1 MAKLKAAMIGCGMPS
16 SQEGR
21 TGSAMAQA
29 HIDGYLAVD
38 DTEMV
43 AIVDIK
49 QANLDYYAERYKV
62 PSSYTDYKEML
73 KKEKPD
79 IVSISTWPALHA
91 EMVIACANA
100 GVKAI
105 HCEKPMS
112 VTWGDSVKMAEVC
125 EKKNVQLTFNH
136 QRRFEHPYMLAKK
149 LVDDGAIGDLQRIEA
164 VCGNLYDWG
173 THWFDMMHFYN
184 HDVPAKWVLGQIDSR
199 SESAIFGARL
209 EDQGIVSIGF
219 SNGVHGLVLTGYGH
233 SIGAE
238 HRLIGSEGFIEVQ
251 HPEVRVRGKGDAE
264 KRVIKTDQKGEH
276 AIILGIRD
284 LVSSLKTGR
293 EPELSVRKALRAT
306 ELIFATYESSR
317 WRGRIELPLTIDDNP
332 FLDMLEKG
340 QIGPT
345 RSTK

>member
-1 MAKLKAAMIGCGMPS
+1 MVKFKAAMIGCGMPRS
-16 SQEGR
+16 EGEA
-21 TGSAMAQA
+21 TGHAMAQL
-29 HIDGYLAVD
+29 HLDGYQAAED
-38 DTEMV
+38 CTIV
-43 AIVDIK
+43 AAADIK
-49 QANLDYYAERYKV
+49 QPNLDYYAKRYNIPKT
-62 PSSYTDYKEML
+62 YLDYKEMVE
-73 KKEKPD
+73 KEKPD

-91 EMVIACANA
+91 EMVVACAEI

-112 VTWGDSVKMAEVC
+112 VTFGEARRMKEVC
-125 EKKNVQLTFNH
+125 DARGVQLTFNH

-149 LVDDGAIGDLQRIEA
+149 LVDDGVIGDLQRVEA

-173 THWFDMMHFYN
+173 THWFDMIHFYN

-199 SESAIFGARL
+199 TEDGIFGAKL
-209 EDQGIVSIGF
+209 ENQGISSIGF
-219 SNGVHGLVLTGYGH
+219 SNGVHGLLLAGYGH

-251 HPEVRVRGKGDAE
+251 HPEVRVRGKGDVK

-276 AIILGIRD
+276 AVSLGIRD

-293 EPELSVRKALRAT
+293 EPELSVNKAFRAT

-317 WRGRIELPLTIDDNP
+317 KRGRVNLPLMIDDNP
-332 FLDMLEKG
+332 FLAMLEEG
-340 QIGPT
+340 VIGPGV
-345 RSTK
+345 TK